1 MVSTKGQDIA
11 MTLQLLKSDY
21 EPDENATVTYKIIDK
36 DLTEVVSSQTA
47 TYSSTTE
54 SYIDNL
60 DVSVDWTTQDIGSY
74 YILWAVTDTNYFSSL
89 YTEDLQIVLNETDVK
104 KILGLV
110 HHNIYMDEPLYDVH
124 DNLIS
129 LRSRIYSDSASVG
142 TDNNVISTYTVT
154 SDGSDIGKFTYW
166 QQVED

>member
-60 DVSVDWTTQDIGSY
+60 DVSVDWTTHDIGSY

-89 YTEDLQIVLNETDVK
+89 YTEDLQIVLNETDIK

-110 HHNIYMDEPLYDVH
+110 HHNVYIDQAIYDDFGNMVSARVRTYDHSV
-124 DNLIS
+124 N
-129 LRSRIYSDSASVG
+129 VG
-142 TDNNVISTYTVT
+142 TDIGVVETYQIT
-154 SDGSDIGKFTYW
+154 SDAEACGQFNFW
-166 QQVED
+166 QQVKV